1 MYDIYRELNDINS
14 SDFGSKMRRA
24 MRLAV
29 YKLSIGVEA
38 DISESNLSKLDTSP
52 YGDVVLLAF
61 LNLALQLRSGMRTSD
76 ADAPIIDLYNRYS
89 GLATGSAVRSDI
101 YSTLKNL
108 SKRNEASDDFETLHA
123 GGGKVVV
130 LAGNE
135 HSMFYV
141 AGHYEEEQ
149 YGITIIPP
157 DEGFRELAFT
167 IHVKNLLTG
176 TEMKKT
182 ITITSGMIHSSITT
196 FINDSITLIMD
207 PGIVEVSV
215 VYSSGVLADDVIIS
229 TDVCRFGMNEP
240 EGYWSPDENDFMYY
254 IYNAESTIAKY
265 IGEPDRIKLPVE
277 LESAPVKTIG
287 ISSFMGTEVTA
298 VKIQD
303 GVTTIE

>member
-1 MYDIYRELNDINS
+1 MYDIYRELNDIKL

-52 YGDVVLLAF
+52 YGDTVLLAF
-61 LNLALQLRSGMRTSD
+61 LELSIQLRNGMRTSD

-101 YSTLKNL
+101 YSILKNL
-108 SKRNEASDDFETLHA
+108 SKRNEAQDDFETLHA

-130 LAGNE
+130 MAGNE

-141 AGHYEEEQ
+141 AGHYQDDQ
-149 YGITIIPP
+149 YGITITPP
-157 DEGFRELAFT
+157 EEGFRELAFT
-167 IHVKNLLTG
+167 VYVKNLLTG
-176 TEMKKT
+176 MEIKKV
-182 ITITSGMIHSSITT
+182 IVLTSGMIHSSITT
-196 FINDSITLIMD
+196 FIDDSITLLMD

-215 VYSSGVLADDVIIS
+215 VYSSGTLADDVIIS

-240 EGYWSPDENDFMYY
+240 EGYWSPDEDDFMFYVE
-254 IYNAESTIAKY
+254 NAETTIAKY
-265 IGEPDRIKLPVE
+265 IGEHTIIKLPLE
-277 LESAPVKTIG
+277 LGSNPVKTLG
-287 ISSFMGTEVTA
+287 ISSFMGTEVEN